1 MPLQCEW
8 DPQKAEANEAK
19 HGVSFEEA
27 ITVFADPLA
36 RIFEDPE
43 HSETER
49 REIIVGLSDQQNL
62 ILVSSWKR
70 TTGFDSSARARR
82 PAWSVKTMRKT
93 LARKRAQREQQELSS
108 EYRFDYSRSKPNR
121 FAESMSGGAIAIVL
135 GPDVAAVFKSSKAVN
150 A

>member
-1 MPLQCEW
+1 MPLQFEW

-49 REIIVGLSDQQNL
+49 REIIVGHSDQQNL
-62 ILVSSWKR
+62 ILVSFVEADDR
-70 TTGFDSSARARR
+70 VRLISARRANR
-82 PAWSVKTMRKT
+82 MERKDY
-93 LARKRAQREQQELSS
+93 EENVSS
-108 EYRFDYSRSKPNR
+108 
-121 FAESMSGGAIAIVL
+121 
-135 GPDVAAVFKSSKAVN
+135 
-150 A
+150 